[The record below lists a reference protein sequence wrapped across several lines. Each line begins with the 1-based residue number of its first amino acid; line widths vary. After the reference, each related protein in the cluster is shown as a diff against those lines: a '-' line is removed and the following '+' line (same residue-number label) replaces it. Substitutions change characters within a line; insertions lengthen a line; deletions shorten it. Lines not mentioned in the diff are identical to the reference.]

1 MALISYDKPDRKK
14 ARYATSAGLAPVA
27 QYPPNE
33 FDLHDMAGSVTE
45 WCSDWF
51 ERTCYESS
59 PQATPKAHQRA
70 FTEWCATALG
80 RTEPHHRFF
89 RNWARPTNGH
99 PILVSAVCETSSDPL
114 VPTIANRDGRGH
126 ASARDAMR

>member
-1 MALISYDKPDRKK
+1 MALISYDKLDRKK

-80 RTEPHHRFF
+80 RMGGTASPFLPELGATHQRTPNLGF
-89 RNWARPTNGH
+89 RC
-99 PILVSAVCETSSDPL
+99 V
-114 VPTIANRDGRGH
+114 RDVE
-126 ASARDAMR
+126 

>member
-59 PQATPKAHQRA
+59 PQETPQGPSEGIYRMVRSG
-70 FTEWCATALG
+70 TW
-80 RTEPHHRFF
+80 
-89 RNWARPTNGH
+89 
-99 PILVSAVCETSSDPL
+99 S
-114 VPTIANRDGRGH
+114 DGRNRITVSSGTGRDPPTDTQ
-126 ASARDAMR
+126 SWFPLCARRRVTR